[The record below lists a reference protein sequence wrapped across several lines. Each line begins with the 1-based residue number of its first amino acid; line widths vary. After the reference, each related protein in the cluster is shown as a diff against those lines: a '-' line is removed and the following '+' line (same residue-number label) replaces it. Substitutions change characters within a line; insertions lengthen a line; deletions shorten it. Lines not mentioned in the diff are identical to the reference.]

1 MKTKKLFMGL
11 TSLLLAFTV
20 VGCGKKEEEKKETSE
35 DTKKKIVVAT
45 DAAYAPFE
53 YLESGK
59 IVGFD
64 VDLLGEVLK
73 EAGYEY
79 EFKNTGWDPL
89 FPAVQNKQVDMA
101 ASALTITDKRKETY
115 NFSHP
120 YFQSTFM
127 IMVKEGS
134 TIKSALDLKNAKI
147 GVQNGTTGQE
157 AVEGLIGTNAPN
169 IKKYENNV
177 LAVMALKSGEV
188 EAVVTDFAVAAE
200 YVKNNPNDK
209 IVAIEDKTNFASEF
223 YGFMFPKDS
232 TKLQEE
238 VNKAYN
244 TILDNGTY
252 AELFKKYFGTEPD
265 IESLKKE
272 Q

>member
-1 MKTKKLFMGL
+1 MKNKKLITIFMAIIL
-11 TSLLLAFTV
+11 ILAT
-20 VGCGKKEEEKKETSE
+20 VGCGKKEETKKETTNE
-35 DTKKKIVVAT
+35 PKVIKVAT

-53 YLESGK
+53 YLEKGE

-64 VDLLGEVLK
+64 VELLTAVLK
-73 EAGYEY
+73 EAGYKA
-79 EFKNTGWDPL
+79 EFSNTGWDPL

-101 ASALTITDKRKETY
+101 ASALTITEERKQTY

-134 TIKSALDLKNAKI
+134 SIKSALDLKDAKI

-157 AVEGLIGTNAPN
+157 AVEGLIGKNAPN
-169 IKKYENNV
+169 LKKYENNV

-209 IVAIEDKTNFASEF
+209 IVALEDKVNFASEF

-252 AELFKKYFGTEPD
+252 TELFKKYFGTEPD
-265 IESLKKE
+265 VESLKKE